1 MEDNRQ
7 IKIGAVLAYG
17 TIAFNILAGLI
28 YTPWMIREIGQ
39 SDYGIYGLATSLI
52 GMFTMDFGL
61 GNAAIRFISKYRAEN
76 DEKKI
81 NQFMGLTLKLYLII
95 DAIIFAVLL
104 ICFIFM
110 SDIYQGLDNNEIIR
124 LRVVFAIAGLFSTIS
139 FPFQTLNGLITSY
152 EKFIFQKVMEF
163 VNKASTIFIMVIL
176 LMNDQGL
183 YALVLVNAFVGIVVI
198 IIKLWY
204 LKRNISI
211 HIDWKYWDKKLLKE
225 IFGYS
230 TWTAVIAIAQSLIY
244 NIMPTILGIT
254 SNTVEISKF
263 TAASTIEGYVYTF
276 SYVISGMFMPQMA
289 RMIQKNKN
297 DKEANAKEIT
307 ELMIRIGRIQ
317 MIIVGAIIAIFV
329 ALGKEFINLW
339 LGKKFGGTYEIILLM
354 IIPTAVIAI
363 QGIAETYVSVTG
375 EVKFNARGTIVAA
388 IVAVISAFIL
398 SPAYGAIGAGIAVCI
413 GNTAGRV
420 LVMNI
425 FYIKKFGLHIG
436 QFCKECILKLSV
448 PIIGTI
454 VLTHIVNYFLKG
466 NSWILFFIK
475 GMISVVIYCILIWF
489 GALNAQEKELI
500 IQPLNA
506 LLRKMKRR

>member
-81 NQFMGLTLKLYLII
+81 NQFMGLTFKLYLII
-95 DAIIFAVLL
+95 DAVIFLILV

-110 SDIYQGLDNNEIIR
+110 SKIYQGLDHNEIIR
-124 LRVVFAIAGLFSTIS
+124 LRVVFVIAGLFSTIS
-139 FPFQTLNGLITSY
+139 FPFQTLNGLISSY
-152 EKFIFQKVMEF
+152 EKFIFQKIMEF
-163 VNKASTIFIMVIL
+163 VNKAGTIAIMIIL
-176 LMNDQGL
+176 LMNGKGL

-198 IIKLWY
+198 AIKIWY
-204 LKRNISI
+204 LKRNVPIKI
-211 HIDWKYWDKKLLKE
+211 EWTYWDKSMLKE
-225 IFGYS
+225 IFGFS
-230 TWTAVIAIAQSLIY
+230 IWIAIIVIAQNLIY

-289 RMIQKNKN
+289 RMIHKN
-297 DKEANAKEIT
+297 DQNESASAKEIT
-307 ELMIRIGRIQ
+307 DLMIKVGRIQ
-317 MIIVGAIIAIFV
+317 LVIVGAIISIFM
-329 ALGKEFINLW
+329 ALGSEFVWLW
-339 LGKKFGGTYEIILLM
+339 LGEGFEGTYETILLM
-354 IIPTAVIAI
+354 IIPTAVIAV
-363 QGIAETYVSVTG
+363 QGIAETFVSVTG
-375 EVKFNARGTIVAA
+375 KIKYSAYGTMVTAVCAVVGAFLFSVKG
-388 IVAVISAFIL
+388 
-398 SPAYGAIGAGIAVCI
+398 GAIGAGIGVCI
-413 GNTAGRV
+413 GNTLGRIV
-420 LVMNI
+420 IMDV
-425 FYIKKFGLHIG
+425 FYFKQFKLDIIRFYMDCFGRMLLPIITA
-436 QFCKECILKLSV
+436 CILTV
-448 PIIGTI
+448 GIQHVMGT
-454 VLTHIVNYFLKG
+454 G
-466 NSWILFFIK
+466 GWRLFFIK
-475 GMISVVIYCILIWF
+475 GMISAGIYCILIWF

>member
-81 NQFMGLTLKLYLII
+81 NQFMGLTFKLYLII
-95 DAIIFAVLL
+95 DAVIFLILV

-110 SDIYQGLDNNEIIR
+110 SEIYQGLDHNEIIR
-124 LRVVFAIAGLFSTIS
+124 LRVVFVIAGLFSTIS
-139 FPFQTLNGLITSY
+139 FPFQTLNGLISSY
-152 EKFIFQKVMEF
+152 EKFIFQKIMEF
-163 VNKASTIFIMVIL
+163 VNKAGTIAIMIIL
-176 LMNDQGL
+176 LMNGKGL

-198 IIKLWY
+198 AIKIWY
-204 LKRNISI
+204 LKRNVPIKI
-211 HIDWKYWDKKLLKE
+211 EWTYWDKSMLKE
-225 IFGYS
+225 IFGFS
-230 TWTAVIAIAQSLIY
+230 IWIAIIVIAQNLIY

-289 RMIQKNKN
+289 RMIHKN
-297 DKEANAKEIT
+297 DQNESASAKEIT
-307 ELMIRIGRIQ
+307 DLMIKVGRIQ
-317 MIIVGAIIAIFV
+317 LVIVGAIISIFM
-329 ALGKEFINLW
+329 ALGSEFVWLW
-339 LGKKFGGTYEIILLM
+339 LGEGFEGTYGTILLM
-354 IIPTAVIAI
+354 IIPTAVIAV
-363 QGIAETYVSVTG
+363 QGIAETFVSVTG
-375 EVKFNARGTIVAA
+375 KIKYSAYGTMVTAVCAVVGAFLFSVKG
-388 IVAVISAFIL
+388 
-398 SPAYGAIGAGIAVCI
+398 GAIGAGIGVCI
-413 GNTAGRV
+413 GNTLGRIV
-420 LVMNI
+420 IMDVFYFKQFKLDIIRFYMDCFGRMLLPI
-425 FYIKKFGLHIG
+425 FTA
-436 QFCKECILKLSV
+436 CILTV
-448 PIIGTI
+448 GIQ
-454 VLTHIVNYFLKG
+454 HIMG
-466 NSWILFFIK
+466 SRGWILFFIK
-475 GMISVVIYCILIWF
+475 GMISAGIYCILIWF

-500 IQPLNA
+500 IQPLSA

>member
-163 VNKASTIFIMVIL
+163 VNKAGTIFIMVIL

-329 ALGKEFINLW
+329 AL
-339 LGKKFGGTYEIILLM
+339 
-354 IIPTAVIAI
+354 
-363 QGIAETYVSVTG
+363 
-375 EVKFNARGTIVAA
+375 
-388 IVAVISAFIL
+388 
-398 SPAYGAIGAGIAVCI
+398 
-413 GNTAGRV
+413 
-420 LVMNI
+420 
-425 FYIKKFGLHIG
+425 
-436 QFCKECILKLSV
+436 
-448 PIIGTI
+448 
-454 VLTHIVNYFLKG
+454 
-466 NSWILFFIK
+466 
-475 GMISVVIYCILIWF
+475 
-489 GALNAQEKELI
+489 
-500 IQPLNA
+500 
-506 LLRKMKRR
+506 